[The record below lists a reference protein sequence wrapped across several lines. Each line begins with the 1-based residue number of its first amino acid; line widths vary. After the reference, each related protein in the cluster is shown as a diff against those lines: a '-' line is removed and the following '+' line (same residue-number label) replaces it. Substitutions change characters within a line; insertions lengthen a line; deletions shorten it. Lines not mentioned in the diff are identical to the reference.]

1 MDGDPSSDEDRG
13 AAVSAAAPLKLN
25 PEPARKDLT
34 VRECTKL
41 LGGTLGALCG
51 MADKETI
58 ERALDWWSMNFKS
71 AGLYEL
77 TQKMEAELRK
87 QS

>member
-1 MDGDPSSDEDRG
+1 
-13 AAVSAAAPLKLN
+13 VSAASPLKLN

-41 LGGTLGALCG
+41 LGGTIGCLCG

-58 ERALDWWSMNFKS
+58 KRAIDWWSMNFES
-71 AGLYEL
+71 AGLFEL
-77 TQKMEAELRK
+77 TERMETEMRK